1 VVRDTGPV
9 AGEDA
14 DVVRGAF
21 EAISAAAEAST
32 EERKR
37 LTERWFHPEVEYTE
51 DPSWPGSTS
60 YRGLEVVRETF
71 EGYGELLSAK
81 LTVNE
86 VREGSNGV
94 FALIRYEGA
103 STGAEIPFDQLWGYH
118 CRVREGKL
126 AYFRAYFDLDQAKR
140 DAGVS

>member
-1 VVRDTGPV
+1 VQTDDAAVVRS
-9 AGEDA
+9 
-14 DVVRGAF
+14 AF
-21 EAISAAAEAST
+21 EAISAAAGASPAD
-32 EERKR
+32 RKR

-60 YRGLEVVRETF
+60 YRGLDVVRETF

-86 VREGSNGV
+86 VREGPNGV
-94 FALIRYEGA
+94 FALVRYEGA

-118 CRVREGKL
+118 CRVRDGKL
-126 AYFRAYFDLDQAKR
+126 AYFRAYFDVDEARR